1 MDLNQLNDR
10 QRQAVLTTEG
20 PVLVLAGAG
29 SGKTKV
35 LTTRIAY
42 LMEQKLAN
50 RYEIVAITFTN
61 KAASEMKDRVSKLL
75 NADVSDMWI
84 GTFHSICT
92 RILRRD
98 ITHIGYNSSFTIY
111 DREDQKSLVKE
122 ILKEKNIETKSF
134 QFNSFLSIVSQ
145 AKNLGEGRDYI
156 EANYGDNPT
165 TRFYG
170 EFYEEYIHK
179 CEFYNALDFDDII
192 IKTLELFDKNPDIR
206 KKYSDRFKYVFVDEY
221 QDTNKSQYELMQTFG
236 KTYGN
241 VCVVGDADQS
251 IYGWRGADISN
262 ILNFEKDFP
271 GAKVIK
277 LEENYR
283 STQKILNVANQ
294 VIENNEGRKEKSL
307 WTSKGEGSDIPFL
320 YLPGDREESLQVVQ
334 WIEHM
339 HYEGYHFSDMAILYR
354 TNAQSRGFEE
364 MLLREGVPYKV
375 IGGLKFYD
383 RMEIKDTIAYLK
395 TIINPNDNISVK
407 RIINKPKRGIG
418 QATVDKLENF
428 ANNYGI
434 SIYDFLFEEELKSI
448 GTRSLKKLEEF
459 RNMIT
464 DMKSNIEKFKV
475 SEFVEYVLER
485 SGYLKE
491 LEKSNLREDQT
502 RIENIGSFINAIVDY
517 EENTEEPSLEDYLAS
532 VSLLSDVDKTE
543 ENEAGVSLMTIH
555 AAKGLEYKVVFV
567 TGLEDGLFPSGR
579 SIDEREGLEE
589 ERRLCYVAVTR
600 AEERLFLTG
609 AQMRRV
615 FGETKMTVP
624 SRFIKEMG
632 GTIVEEETKETTEIN
647 FRESYGDSVS
657 TMKASVRDN
666 LLGAKTAKKV
676 DQDLAD
682 EEFKAGDRV
691 VHKKFGEGMVVS
703 VTEREGGDEL
713 VISFEKK
720 GIKKLNKNLAP
731 IKRI

>member
-1 MDLNQLNDR
+1 MDLTQLNDR
-10 QRQAVLTTEG
+10 QEEAVLTTEG

-42 LMEQKLAN
+42 LMEQKLAS

-61 KAASEMKDRVSKLL
+61 KAASEMKTRVSNLL

-122 ILKEKNIETKSF
+122 ILREKNIETKSF
-134 QFNSFLSIVSQ
+134 PFNSFLSIVSST
-145 AKNLGEGRDYI
+145 KNLGEDREYI

-206 KKYSDRFKYVFVDEY
+206 KKYSDRFRYVFVDEY
-221 QDTNKSQYELMQTFG
+221 QDTNKSQYELMRAFG
-236 KTYGN
+236 KTYN
-241 VCVVGDADQS
+241 NICVVGDADQS
-251 IYGWRGADISN
+251 IYGWRGADITN

-283 STQKILNVANQ
+283 STQKILDVANE
-294 VIENNEGRKEKSL
+294 VIQYNEGRREKSL
-307 WTSKGEGSDIPFL
+307 WTSKDGGSDIPFL
-320 YLPGDREESLQVVQ
+320 YLAGDREESLQVVQ

-339 HYEGYHFSDMAILYR
+339 HYEGYSFSDMAILYR

-364 MLLREGVPYKV
+364 MLLREGIPYKV
-375 IGGLKFYD
+375 VGGLKFYD

-395 TIINPNDNISVK
+395 TIINPNDNISIK

-418 QATVDKLENF
+418 QATIDKVENY

-434 SIYDFLFEEELKSI
+434 SIYDFLFEEELSAI
-448 GTRSLKKLEEF
+448 GKRSYSKLLEF
-459 RNMIT
+459 RDMIT
-464 DMKSNIEKFKV
+464 DMKLKLEDEKV
-475 SEFVEYVLER
+475 SGFVEYVLER
-485 SGYLKE
+485 SGYLQE

-502 RIENIGSFINAIVDY
+502 RIENISSFINAIVDY
-517 EENTEEPSLEDYLAS
+517 EEEAEEPSLEDYLAS

-543 ENEAGVSLMTIH
+543 ENESGVSLMTIH
-555 AAKGLEYKVVFV
+555 SAKGLEYKVVFV

-579 SIDEREGLEE
+579 SIDDLDGLEE

-600 AEERLFLTG
+600 AEERLFLSG

-615 FGETKMTVP
+615 FGEYKTTVP

-632 GTIVEEETKETTEIN
+632 GTIMEEETKETAETN
-647 FRESYGDSVS
+647 FRESYGNSVS
-657 TMKASVRDN
+657 TMKASVREN
-666 LLGAKTAKKV
+666 LLGAKTGRKM
-676 DQDLAD
+676 DQDLV
-682 EEFKAGDRV
+682 EEEYKAGDRV
-691 VHKKFGEGMVVS
+691 MHKKFGEGMVVS
-703 VTEREGGDEL
+703 VTEKDGGDEL

-731 IKRI
+731 IKRV